1 MICSVIPGVKL
12 RFKIES
18 SSNYPTFSLLSQ
30 NKAYF
35 YLREIFYVNLTLNL
49 WPPNDSSDYC
59 MTKLENSTNISL
71 YFRQNNSLYVNVTQ
85 VPSVKNVVSSQIPS
99 DHGTNWPLRTFRTYL
114 FLQKPINP
122 TDCCSLWPIRPWYN
136 QTWCLNILLKYNCC
150 HINIT
155 NCYVFFQILRMFI
168 SLLYFFFYLVFSLLC
183 YKN

>member
-1 MICSVIPGVKL
+1 M
-12 RFKIES
+12 
-18 SSNYPTFSLLSQ
+18 
-30 NKAYF
+30 
-35 YLREIFYVNLTLNL
+35 

-59 MTKLENSTNISL
+59 ITKLENSTNISL

-99 DHGTNWPLRTFRTYL
+99 DHGMIFSYELAFAYVQNIPFSSEA
-114 FLQKPINP
+114 FFKIPINP
-122 TDCCSLWPIRPWYN
+122 TDCCSLLPIRPWYD

-168 SLLYFFFYLVFSLLC
+168 SLLYFFFI
-183 YKN
+183 